1 MRLRFL
7 VQPCTVLVFVLFGLT
22 ACAPQPERLRP
33 ADLDAD
39 QPAVPD
45 NPQAA
50 LEQAEALSARQ
61 RRVRLLAWTEQYL
74 SSRRIREA
82 GQLLDALDPQALS
95 DQARLQWAE
104 RRARFHLA
112 RQDSEAALAMLNSE
126 KLRLPALIEQA
137 EPAQRNRLRLLRAD
151 ALMLDG
157 QLQASLRERVAMQPM
172 LENEDDQSY
181 NRTMTWSLLMNLP
194 MGELREL
201 TNSDEN
207 VLRGWAQLARLFRDP
222 LLDID
227 TQTRELQAW
236 QQRWQG
242 HPAERDTPDMVAA
255 LTRAAG
261 QRPETVGVILPLS
274 GPLADAGEVIR
285 NGLLTGYYSAL
296 SQDRS
301 VPELRF
307 YDNGDGRVIKH
318 YNQALQDNADLVL
331 GPLSKK
337 QVQQLARV
345 DQLPVTTLTLN
356 YSDQDQPPQNLY
368 QFGLAPE
375 DEARQVVNQA
385 YEEGARLAG
394 VLYPDSDW
402 GKRMARTY
410 IEAFEENG
418 GLITTQK
425 AFGDNET
432 KAVGQ
437 LLGIGR
443 SHQRARRLNRL
454 TSQHLQFKPR
464 RRQDLDV
471 LFLAA
476 SDRQARQVKP
486 ALNFHYARNLPVFAT
501 SHIYGGSPDPKRD
514 RDIDNIRFVDLPWL
528 LDRDSDL
535 HELANET
542 WPEGH
547 GSRERLFA
555 LGVDAWRLQARL
567 KMLESVPDS
576 QLPGVTGRLHVGEQ
590 RHIVRR
596 LDWAFF
602 KQGQPRRLPVVSG
615 RGRATGSD
623 DSADEL
629 ITRPQG
635 QTERKTD

>member
-7 VQPCTVLVFVLFGLT
+7 VQPCTILALVFLGLT
-22 ACAPQPERLRP
+22 ACAPQPDRLRP
-33 ADLDAD
+33 ADLEAE
-39 QPAVPD
+39 QPPVPD
-45 NPQAA
+45 NPQVA
-50 LEQAEALSARQ
+50 LEQAEALSPKQ
-61 RRVRLLAWTEQYL
+61 RRVRLLAWAEDYL
-74 SSRRIREA
+74 GSRRVREA
-82 GQLLDALDPQALS
+82 GQLLDALDPQELS
-95 DQARLQWAE
+95 ENARLQWAE
-104 RRARFHLA
+104 LRARFYLA
-112 RQDSEAALAMLNSE
+112 RQDSKAALSMLSNE
-126 KLRLPALIEQA
+126 KLRLPALIA
-137 EPAQRNRLRLLRAD
+137 DANPAQRNRLRLLRAD

-157 QLQASLRERVAMQPM
+157 QLRASLRERVTMQSM
-172 LENEDDQSY
+172 LENEDDQIY
-181 NRTMTWSLLMNLP
+181 NRKMTWSLLMNLP
-194 MGELREL
+194 MGELRDL
-201 TNSDEN
+201 TEDDEKA
-207 VLRGWAQLARLFRDP
+207 LRGWAELARLFRNP
-222 LLDID
+222 LMDID
-227 TQTRELQAW
+227 TQAEQLQAW

-242 HPAERDTPDMVAA
+242 HPAERHTPDMVAA

-274 GPLADAGEVIR
+274 GPLASAGEVIR

-296 SQDRS
+296 SQGRS
-301 VPELRF
+301 VPRLYF
-307 YDNGDGRVIKH
+307 YDNGDGRVIEH
-318 YNQALQDNADLVL
+318 YNQALEDNADLVL

-337 QVQQLARV
+337 QVQELARV

-356 YSDQDQPPQNLY
+356 YSDHDQPPQNLY

-410 IEAFEENG
+410 IEAFEEKG

-425 AFGDNET
+425 TFGDNET
-432 KAVGQ
+432 DAVGQ
-437 LLGIGR
+437 LLAIGQ
-443 SHQRARRLNRL
+443 SHQRARQLNRL
-454 TSQHLQFKPR
+454 TDQHLQFKPR

-501 SHIYGGSPDPKRD
+501 SHIYGGNPDPKRD
-514 RDIDNIRFVDLPWL
+514 RDLDNIRFVDLPWL

-535 HELANET
+535 HKLANRT
-542 WPEGH
+542 WPQGH

-576 QLPGVTGRLHVGEQ
+576 QLPGVTGRLRVGKN

-602 KQGQPRRLPVVSG
+602 QQGQPRRLPVVSG
-615 RGRATGSD
+615 RGRSTGSD

-635 QTERKTD
+635 QPE

>member
-1 MRLRFL
+1 MRLRFSI
-7 VQPCTVLVFVLFGLT
+7 QPCLLLTLILVALA
-22 ACAPQPERLRP
+22 ACAPQQETIRP
-33 ADLDAD
+33 ADLEAE
-39 QPAVPD
+39 QPAAPD

-50 LEQAEALSARQ
+50 LEQVETLPPRE
-61 RRVRLLAWTEQYL
+61 RRVRLLSWADEYL
-74 SSRRIREA
+74 GDHRIGEA
-82 GQLLDALDPQALS
+82 GRLLDALDPEALA
-95 DQARLQWAE
+95 DDGRLRWAE
-104 RRARFHLA
+104 LRARFYLA
-112 RQDSEAALAMLNSE
+112 RQDSEAALAVLDNE
-126 KLRLPALIEQA
+126 KLDLPELIAQA
-137 EPAQRNRLRLLRAD
+137 EPAQRNRVRLLRAD

-157 QLQASLRERVAMQPM
+157 QLRASLRERVAMQPM
-172 LENEDDQSY
+172 LEDEDDRAY
-181 NRTMTWSLLMNLP
+181 NRRMTWSLLMNLP
-194 MGELREL
+194 MADLREL
-201 TNSDEN
+201 TSQDEE
-207 VLRGWAQLARLFRDP
+207 VLRGWAELARLFRDP
-222 LLDID
+222 LMDID
-227 TQTRELQAW
+227 AQTEELEAW
-236 QQRWQG
+236 RQRWQG
-242 HPAERDTPDMVAA
+242 HPAERHTPEMVSA

-261 QRPETVGVILPLS
+261 QRPETVAIILPLS
-274 GPLADAGEVIR
+274 GPLADAGKVIR

-296 SQDRS
+296 AQDRS

-307 YDNGDGRVIKH
+307 YDNDDGRVIEH
-318 YNQALQDNADLVL
+318 YNQALEDEADLVL
-331 GPLSKK
+331 GPLSKS
-337 QVQQLARV
+337 QVKQLARV

-356 YSDQDQPPQNLY
+356 YAEHDQPPENLY

-375 DEARQVVNQA
+375 DEARQVVHQA

-410 IEAFEENG
+410 IKAFEDKG
-418 GLITTQK
+418 GLITTRN

-432 KAVGQ
+432 DAVGE
-437 LLGIGR
+437 LLAIGQ
-443 SHQRARRLNRL
+443 SHQRARQLNRL
-454 TSQHLQFKPR
+454 TDQHVQFKPR

-476 SDRQARQVKP
+476 SDRQARQIKP

-514 RDIDNIRFVDLPWL
+514 RDLDNIRFVDLPWL
-528 LDRDSDL
+528 LDRESDL

-542 WPEGH
+542 WPDGH

-567 KMLESVPDS
+567 KMLESVPNS
-576 QLPGVTGRLHVGEQ
+576 QLPGVTGRLRVGEQ

-602 KQGQPRRLPVVSG
+602 QQGQPRRLPVVSG

-623 DSADEL
+623 DNADEL

-635 QTERKTD
+635 QSE